1 MIMEDIKSLLAE
13 YDRLCETASDGEL
26 ERWLKDACARYDEEA
41 SADVPGR
48 AALYN
53 ELGAFYRHR
62 GVLDKGETAFRAAKA
77 LLEMPVRPEDEKGC
91 CGRESLMDGQY
102 GAPTADRR
110 ETADYATTLNNLA
123 GLYRMAKRFDEAE
136 ALFAQA
142 ESIYAAEE
150 STPKELLASC
160 SNNLALV
167 YMDQGR
173 WAEALTRFERAMD
186 ILRDA
191 PEKEYER
198 ATTDG
203 NMAVALARLGRTDE
217 AKTHLAAAKETFTR
231 LLGEDSEVCKGLAYL
246 AQLLGA

>member
-1 MIMEDIKSLLAE
+1 MDDVKRLLAE
-13 YDRLCETASDGEL
+13 YDKLCETASDEEL
-26 ERWLKDACARYDEEA
+26 EKWLQDVCARYDEEA
-41 SADVPGR
+41 SGDIPGR

-77 LLEMPVRPEDEKGC
+77 LLEMPARHADEKGC

-136 ALFAQA
+136 ALFVQA
-142 ESIYAAEE
+142 ESIYRADEN
-150 STPKELLASC
+150 TPKELLASC
-160 SNNLALV
+160 SNNLALA

-173 WAEALTRFERAMD
+173 WADALARFDRAME
-186 ILRDA
+186 ILKDA

-203 NMAVALARLGRTDE
+203 NMAVALARLGRVEE
-217 AKTHLAAAKETFTR
+217 AKAHLSAASETFTR
-231 LLGEDSEVCKGLAYL
+231 LLGPESDVCKGLAYL

>member
-1 MIMEDIKSLLAE
+1 MDDVKRLLDE
-13 YDRLCETASDGEL
+13 YDKLCETASDE
-26 ERWLKDACARYDEEA
+26 EVEQWLQDVCARYDEEA

-53 ELGAFYRHR
+53 ELGAFYKHR
-62 GVLDKGETAFRAAKA
+62 EIFDKGEAAFRAAKA
-77 LLEMPVRPEDEKGC
+77 LLEMPVRAGDEKGC

-110 ETADYATTLNNLA
+110 ETADYATVLNNLA
-123 GLYRMAKRFDEAE
+123 GLYRLTKRFDEAE

-142 ESIYAAEE
+142 ESVYRADEN
-150 STPKELLASC
+150 TPKDLLASC

-173 WAEALTRFERAMD
+173 WADALSRFERAME

-191 PEKEYER
+191 PDKEYER

-203 NMAVALARLGRTDE
+203 NMTVALARLGRIEE
-217 AKTHLAAAKETFTR
+217 AKTHLTAASETFTR
-231 LLGEDSEVCKGLAYL
+231 LLGPDSDVCKGLAYL
-246 AQLLGA
+246 AKMLGA

>member
-1 MIMEDIKSLLAE
+1 MDDVKTLLEE
-13 YDRLCETASDGEL
+13 YDRLCDTASDEVL
-26 ERWLKDACARYDEEA
+26 EQWLKDACARYDEEA
-41 SADVPGR
+41 GEDVAGR

-53 ELGAFYRHR
+53 ELGAFYKHR
-62 GVLDKGETAFRAAKA
+62 EILDKGETAFRAAKA
-77 LLEMPVRPEDEKGC
+77 LLEMPVRGDGKGC
-91 CGRESLMDGQY
+91 CGRETLMDGQY

-110 ETADYATTLNNLA
+110 ETADYATVLNNLA
-123 GLYRMAKRFDEAE
+123 GLYRLAKRFDEAE

-142 ESIYAAEE
+142 ESIYLADEN
-150 STPKELLASC
+150 TTTELLASI

-173 WAEALTRFERAMD
+173 WEEALERFEKAME

-203 NMAVALARLGRTDE
+203 NMAVALGRLGRRAE
-217 AKTHLAAAKETFTR
+217 AKAHIAAATETFTR
-231 LLGEDSEVCKGLAYL
+231 LLGPDSDVCKGLAYL
-246 AQLLGA
+246 AQLLGE

>member
-1 MIMEDIKSLLAE
+1 MDDVKSLLAE
-13 YDRLCETASDGEL
+13 YDKLSETASDEAL
-26 ERWLKDACARYDEEA
+26 EAWLKQTCMRYDEEA
-41 SADVPGR
+41 SHDVTGR

-142 ESIYAAEE
+142 ESIYRADEN
-150 STPKELLASC
+150 TPKELLASC
-160 SNNLALV
+160 SNNVALV

-173 WAEALTRFERAMD
+173 WAEALAGFERAME
-186 ILRDA
+186 ILREA
-191 PEKEYER
+191 PDKEYER

-203 NMAVALARLGRTDE
+203 NMAVALARLGRRDE
-217 AKTHLAAAKETFTR
+217 AKAHLDAASETFTR
-231 LLGEDSEVCKGLAYL
+231 LLGPESEVCKGLAYL
-246 AQLLGA
+246 AQLIGA